1 VRTPE
6 RVLRVEDGAV
16 KLKLFGAFRLDL
28 ENHML
33 YFGENRVPVAPKVFD
48 VLAYLVTHAGR
59 VVSQD
64 EILEALWP
72 ETYVN
77 PEVLRRYILEIR
89 KALDD
94 RPEEPVFIETVPKRG
109 YRFVAPVTDEVVEIA
124 PSESLAEERRSD
136 ESLSSIERQGASV
149 THRKAKS
156 TSLGIRVGRF
166 ALVPV
171 IVAIAAAAGAYFRF
185 SRSHVSTRP
194 PINTSIAVLPFADL
208 SSTRDQEYFSDGI
221 TEQLISDLARLPGLK
236 VVGRSSVFQ
245 FKGKNEDLR
254 EIGRKLGVANVLEG
268 SVRRQGDSVRI
279 TAELIKTD
287 DGFQLWSESYDREVK
302 DIFAVQDEIARSAT
316 QALQLK
322 LLGGNLQS
330 TNSQAYEAYL
340 QARYF
345 IGQGRGKDDLQKAL
359 AYANT
364 AIKLDEKFAPAWAL
378 RAQVR
383 NTMAEAELI
392 DVTHGYRDARD
403 DAERAIV
410 LDPNSAEACL
420 ALATIQLDYD
430 WDWDAANSFVTRA
443 AALEPGSTEVL
454 RVRSNLYWVL
464 GDLEQAIKLREQM
477 VALDPLRSDS
487 FLDLAFL
494 QYLAGQYKDA
504 QANLQK
510 ALDLNPQAAFGNFT
524 GAMVF
529 MAQGKPKQALAA
541 TEKEQSEWAKL
552 TVQALADHALGR
564 EQDSLAALTE
574 LIGKHATGSAF
585 QVAEVYAF
593 RGEPDNAFAWLE
605 RAYEQRDTGL
615 IMIKTD
621 PLLKDVRH
629 DQRYVELLK
638 KMRLPS

>member
-1 VRTPE
+1 VKAE
-6 RVLRVEDGAV
+6 AV
-16 KLKLFGAFRLDL
+16 KQKLFGAFRLDL

-33 YFGENRVPVAPKVFD
+33 YLEENRVSVTPKVFD
-48 VLAYLVTHAGR
+48 VLAYLVVHAGR

-109 YRFVAPVTDEVVEIA
+109 YRFVAPVTDEVVAIA
-124 PSESLAEERRSD
+124 PSESLAEEQPSE
-136 ESLSSIERQGASV
+136 ESPSSIERHEASAP
-149 THRKAKS
+149 HREAKR
-156 TSLGIRVGRF
+156 TSLGVRVGKF
-166 ALVPV
+166 ALVAV
-171 IVAIAAAAGAYFRF
+171 IVAIAVAIGVYFRF
-185 SRSHVSTRP
+185 SRSQISTRP
-194 PINTSIAVLPFADL
+194 PLNTSIAVLPFADI

-221 TEQLISDLARLPGLK
+221 TEQLISDLARVPALR

-254 EIGRKLGVANVLEG
+254 EIGLKLGVANVLEG
-268 SVRRQGDSVRI
+268 SVRRQGNSVRI
-279 TAELIKTD
+279 TAELIKAD
-287 DGFQLWSESYDREVK
+287 DGFQLWSESYDRKVN
-302 DIFAVQDEIARSAT
+302 DIFTVQDEIARSAT

-322 LLGGNLQS
+322 LLGEKLQN

-340 QARYF
+340 QAKYF

-359 AYANT
+359 AYADT

-378 RAQVR
+378 RARVR
-383 NTMAEAELI
+383 NTMAEAALI
-392 DVTHGYRDARD
+392 DITQGSRDARD
-403 DAERAIV
+403 DAERAIA

-430 WDWDAANSFVTRA
+430 WDWDTANSFVTRA

-454 RVRSNLYWVL
+454 RVRSNLHWVL

-494 QYLAGQYKDA
+494 QYLAGRYKEA
-504 QANLQK
+504 QADLQK
-510 ALDLNPQAAFGNFT
+510 ALDLNPRAAFGNFT
-524 GAMVF
+524 SALVF
-529 MAQGKPKQALAA
+529 IAQGMPQQALAA
-541 TEKEQSEWAKL
+541 TEREQSEWAKL
-552 TVQALADHALGR
+552 TVQGLADHALGR

-574 LIGKHATGSAF
+574 LIGKHATDSAF

-593 RGEPDNAFAWLE
+593 RGEPDKAFAWLG

-615 IMIKTD
+615 VTIKTD
-621 PLLKDVRH
+621 PLLQGVRH

-638 KMRLPS
+638 KMHLPL